1 MLAKQRRSVL
11 ASMIAKVS
19 GRKDCH
25 VVRFAWFKSNN
36 LSAFLIQHFI
46 VLKLYFV
53 EIDVIFFARLYC
65 MISQ

>member
-1 MLAKQRRSVL
+1 MLAQQWCSELV
-11 ASMIAKVS
+11 SMNAKLT
-19 GRKDCH
+19 GLKDCH
-25 VVRFAWFKSNN
+25 VVRCAWFKSNN